1 MACDVDPRRQRQ
13 HQSDRDYAPC
23 MACADFYDANNER
36 CEHGVGFIRAP
47 DCASWKTAAAPHRS
61 IAGAIPSVELEK
73 TGSYSAAAGI
83 FGWAGF
89 APEASAP
96 ASDLAA

>member
-1 MACDVDPRRQRQ
+1 MEWG
-13 HQSDRDYAPC
+13 SS
-23 MACADFYDANNER
+23 ER
-36 CEHGVGFIRAP
+36 PI
-47 DCASWKTAAAPHRS
+47 APHGKRRRHRT

-73 TGSYSAAAGI
+73 TGSYSAAAAI